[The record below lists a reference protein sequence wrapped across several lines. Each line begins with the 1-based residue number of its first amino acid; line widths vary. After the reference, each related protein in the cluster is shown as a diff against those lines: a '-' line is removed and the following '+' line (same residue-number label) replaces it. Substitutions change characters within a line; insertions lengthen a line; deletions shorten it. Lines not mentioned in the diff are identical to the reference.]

1 MKGINALCHDFAVNL
16 GRSIQPDNYRMIRQF
31 LISFALCFALT
42 SLILPANA
50 QNKMPRG
57 SFLKYPVHSTA
68 ELLDQIKAEPLVAA
82 RFARLFNMSPDMV
95 RLAFAKLRL
104 VRLAE
109 PMKRR
114 IYYVHQYESLGFKLR
129 KVGVGTM
136 IFAYPD
142 GTPVLM
148 QICGNPLR
156 TPPFGYGK
164 PGSGQPAIPEYS
176 EMTDNAIGT
185 ASGDT
190 RATKMRNEVPSSPTT
205 TVALDVPADDF
216 IVSEDVIPVDQ
227 PVPAFHRG
235 ARGSGLSA
243 AAVNQILSWIA
254 GIGATAGLF
263 AAGGGGG
270 SSVSTSTNG
279 DTNGG
284 NGGGTGTGG
293 NTNTG
298 TGGTGGEEG
307 GGGTGGGTTV
317 TSDVVPESGSLW
329 LFLFGGGAIALS
341 ALIGKRFLPR
351 TSV

>member
-1 MKGINALCHDFAVNL
+1 
-16 GRSIQPDNYRMIRQF
+16 
-31 LISFALCFALT
+31 
-42 SLILPANA
+42 
-50 QNKMPRG
+50 
-57 SFLKYPVHSTA
+57 
-68 ELLDQIKAEPLVAA
+68 
-82 RFARLFNMSPDMV
+82 
-95 RLAFAKLRL
+95 
-104 VRLAE
+104 
-109 PMKRR
+109 
-114 IYYVHQYESLGFKLR
+114 
-129 KVGVGTM
+129 M

-164 PGSGQPAIPEYS
+164 PGSGQPSIPEYS
-176 EMTDNAIGT
+176 EMSDNAIGT
-185 ASGDT
+185 ASGDI
-190 RATKMRNEVPSSPTT
+190 RATKMRTEVPSSPIA

-235 ARGSGLSA
+235 AQGSGLSA

-263 AAGGGGG
+263 AAGSGGE

-284 NGGGTGTGG
+284 TTGIGTNTGSGGT
-293 NTNTG
+293 TNTG

-317 TSDVVPESGSLW
+317 ASDVVPESGSLW
-329 LFLFGGGAIALS
+329 LFVFGGGAIALS
-341 ALIGKRFLPR
+341 ALVGRRILPK
-351 TSV
+351 TVV